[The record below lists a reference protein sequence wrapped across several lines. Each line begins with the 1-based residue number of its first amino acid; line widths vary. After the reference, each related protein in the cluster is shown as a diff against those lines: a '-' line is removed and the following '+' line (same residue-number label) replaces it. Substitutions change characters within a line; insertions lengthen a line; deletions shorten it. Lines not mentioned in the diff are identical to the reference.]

1 MNSRFLTT
9 GMDELQEVNGP
20 VKMSTGTVPVSE
32 SSFLDLSLAAICKHL
47 VRCQEVVVSQKGSL
61 WLLPLTCNKIMV
73 SGGTREWQ

>member
-1 MNSRFLTT
+1 MNPRFLAT

-47 VRCQEVVVSQKGSL
+47 VRCREVCAPKGE
-61 WLLPLTCNKIMV
+61 PLAAAFDI
-73 SGGTREWQ
+73 

>member
-1 MNSRFLTT
+1 MNPRFLAT

-20 VKMSTGTVPVSE
+20 VKMFAGIVPVSE

-61 WLLPLTCNKIMV
+61 WLLPLTYNKTNGT
-73 SGGTREWQ
+73 GGTREWQ